1 MNYSVN
7 LVPVAR
13 LQARI
18 RTQRRT
24 GWMGAGVTAA
34 ALLAIGWGSQHA
46 ATSAVRR
53 LTNDVTALDVQ
64 RSETQRA
71 LLAANGRRTQ
81 LLGKLQT
88 VTAAK
93 RPQPWAQRLVTLT
106 REAPPG
112 VFLTAV
118 NISAP
123 DVEKS
128 PAPAARPASVAGQP
142 KEDAASPRP
151 PPTQGGASPEVRAVR
166 LLGYAIDHPTLLQ
179 FLNTL
184 QGLPGWRHVELIRAS
199 QEPYRGGLAIGFEL
213 DCRTEE
219 DRP

>member
-1 MNYSVN
+1 MSYSVN

-13 LQARI
+13 LHARI

-24 GWMGAGVTAA
+24 GWIGAGVAAA

-46 ATSAVRR
+46 ATSAVKR
-53 LTNDVTALDVQ
+53 LTRDVNTLDVQ

-81 LLGKLQT
+81 LLDELQT
-88 VTAAK
+88 IAAAR

-118 NISAP
+118 DISAP
-123 DVEKS
+123 DVDKGQAP
-128 PAPAARPASVAGQP
+128 PAQPAAVTGRP
-142 KEDAASPRP
+142 KDDAASSGSRP
-151 PPTQGGASPEVRAVR
+151 GQGGASPKARAVR
-166 LLGYAIDHPTLLQ
+166 LRGYAIDHPTLLQ
-179 FLNTL
+179 FLSTL
-184 QGLPGWRHVELIRAS
+184 QGLPGWRHVELVRAS